1 MPHGPAPPEPRPAS
15 RVEPVATARLTGP
28 TGHVL
33 VMNGTD
39 GAKGAHAPF
48 VFAHIGDL
56 HLEQPHDPNATDLR
70 TCLAEVAGLHANGLI
85 DFAYLPGDLAENGKA
100 AEYAILAQAL
110 AAHPELPVRPI
121 AGDHDRQHGTMTD
134 FGAFFA
140 KVAGSRRGGG
150 HNAVPNP
157 LKRLNGPQ
165 TIDQYYYAETLN
177 GVRCLFLDMVSAG
190 YGQEGF
196 GLDFRLGPPQR
207 AWLEGQLKAA
217 VDQGQPLA
225 VFTHTYPED
234 LSDREERAELAGL
247 IRGSGVCLVEMGHT
261 HYNELAHDGRT
272 LYAAARS
279 VGQNEDGSV
288 GYAVAAIDGDV
299 VSWRF
304 KPLDRALPFV
314 MITSPADRRLATEPL
329 PSQHIEV
336 RALVLSN
343 QPQSAWCCDVRIDDG
358 PAQRMVPNGPRT
370 VHARVHWPEGA
381 RRLSVTVTD
390 GTTHP
395 RKPGRLLTDTDT
407 IEPVGRTF
415 VRPLPQVRPGSDAG
429 RVEAWPEKGVRGD
442 QLGPNRVGR
451 HW

>member
-1 MPHGPAPPEPRPAS
+1 MPHGPAPPELRPAS
-15 RVEPVATARLTGP
+15 RVEPVAAARLTGP

-33 VMNGTD
+33 AMNGTD

-56 HLEQPHDPNATDLR
+56 HLEQPHDPNAADLR

-121 AGDHDRQHGTMTD
+121 AGDHDRQHGTMSA

-140 KVAGSRRGGG
+140 NVAGSPRGGG

-157 LKRLNGPQ
+157 LQRLNGPQ
-165 TIDQYYYAETLN
+165 TLDQYYYAETLN

-207 AWLEGQLKAA
+207 AWLESQLKAA

-225 VFTHTYPED
+225 VFTHTYPDD

-247 IRGSGVCLVEMGHT
+247 IRGSGVASSRWATPTTTSWRTMGAPST
-261 HYNELAHDGRT
+261 PPPARSGRT
-272 LYAAARS
+272 RTARS
-279 VGQNEDGSV
+279 
-288 GYAVAAIDGDV
+288 ATR
-299 VSWRF
+299 WR
-304 KPLDRALPFV
+304 RSTA
-314 MITSPADRRLATEPL
+314 MS
-329 PSQHIEV
+329 
-336 RALVLSN
+336 
-343 QPQSAWCCDVRIDDG
+343 
-358 PAQRMVPNGPRT
+358 
-370 VHARVHWPEGA
+370 
-381 RRLSVTVTD
+381 
-390 GTTHP
+390 
-395 RKPGRLLTDTDT
+395 
-407 IEPVGRTF
+407 
-415 VRPLPQVRPGSDAG
+415 
-429 RVEAWPEKGVRGD
+429 
-442 QLGPNRVGR
+442 
-451 HW
+451 

>member
-1 MPHGPAPPEPRPAS
+1 
-15 RVEPVATARLTGP
+15 
-28 TGHVL
+28 
-33 VMNGTD
+33 MNGTD

-56 HLEQPHDPNATDLR
+56 HLEEPHDPNAADLR
-70 TCLAEVAGLHANGLI
+70 TCLREVADLHASGLI
-85 DFAYLPGDLAENGKA
+85 DFAYLPGDLAENGRA
-100 AEYAILAQAL
+100 AQYDILEQVL
-110 AAHPELPVRPI
+110 AAHPNLPVRLI
-121 AGDHDRQHGTMTD
+121 AGDHDRQHGTMRD
-134 FGAFFA
+134 FDRFFA
-140 KVAGSRRGGG
+140 TVAGSRRGGG
-150 HNAVPNP
+150 HAARHS
-157 LKRLNGPQ
+157 RLPRPVNVEK
-165 TIDQYYYAETLN
+165 IAQYYYAETIR

-196 GLDFRLGPPQR
+196 GLDFRLGPDQR
-207 AWLEGQLKAA
+207 DWLTRKLAKA
-217 VDQGQPLA
+217 VRKGRPVA
-225 VFTHTYPED
+225 VFTHTYPAD
-234 LSDREERAELAGL
+234 LSDPAERSELAGL
-247 IRGSGVCLVEMGHT
+247 IRGSGVRLVEMGHT

-288 GYAVAAIDGDV
+288 GYAVAAIDGEV

-314 MITSPADRRLATEPL
+314 MITSPADRRLAAAPL
-329 PSQHIEV
+329 PDGKVAV

-343 QPQSAWCCDVRIDDG
+343 APQSAWRCHVRIDGG
-358 PAQRMVPNGPRT
+358 PPLPMEPDGPRT
-370 VHARVHWPEGA
+370 VTARIDWPAGA

-390 GTTHP
+390 GTKNP
-395 RKPGRLLTDTDT
+395 RKNGAPHTDTDI

-415 VRPLPQVRPGSDAG
+415 VPAPVSERPGSDAC
-429 RVEAWPEKGVRGD
+429 RLPLWPEKGLRGD